1 MSECLGASIPG
12 NLYWHC
18 MRAHSQNSVQG
29 NGGEGE
35 GAKEGDL
42 LNPGHRFEESETL
55 FPEPPVIRMVIG

>member
-1 MSECLGASIPG
+1 
-12 NLYWHC
+12 

-42 LNPGHRFEESETL
+42 LNPGHRFEEAETL